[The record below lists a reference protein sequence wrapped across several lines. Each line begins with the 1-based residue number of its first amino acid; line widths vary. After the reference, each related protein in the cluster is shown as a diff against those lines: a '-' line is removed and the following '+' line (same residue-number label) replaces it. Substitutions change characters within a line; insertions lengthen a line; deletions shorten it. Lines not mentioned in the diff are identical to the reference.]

1 MYAMVKSIILYDRFY
16 QAWINEG
23 ITLAWSWA
31 HNRYQTIVAPGVK
44 QLYLHRF
51 CMKGCTVII

>member
-1 MYAMVKSIILYDRFY
+1 MLWSKVLFYMIDSIKAELKGARV
-16 QAWINEG
+16 AWP
-23 ITLAWSWA
+23 WA